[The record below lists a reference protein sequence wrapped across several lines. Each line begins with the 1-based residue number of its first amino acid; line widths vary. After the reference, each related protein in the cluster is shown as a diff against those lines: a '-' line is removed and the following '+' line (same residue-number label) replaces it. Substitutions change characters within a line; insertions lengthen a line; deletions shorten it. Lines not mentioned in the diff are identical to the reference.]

1 MSDSGVS
8 PSPNRVAT
16 LGARGHIPRLNEFH
30 EGDVMRRTTIAC
42 SVLAALAVAAPVCA
56 QQQQAKEKDP
66 TSAVTA
72 APLPDGWS
80 MRLDDKDMTK
90 TATFVTMGPGFHVTS
105 GGAAIYWQP
114 KEEQKDDFTVS
125 ATFGQRVKNI
135 GHGDLGEAYGLFVGG
150 HDLSDASKET
160 YLYFEVRQGGQFLVN
175 HRAGTEVHKIVDWT
189 PAASIHKFDDS
200 PNSNELAIKVASD
213 SVRFLVNG
221 AQVQALS
228 RQAFKDLSGNV
239 GIRVNHNLN
248 VHVAGFAAKP
258 GGK

>member
-1 MSDSGVS
+1 M
-8 PSPNRVAT
+8 T
-16 LGARGHIPRLNEFH
+16 
-30 EGDVMRRTTIAC
+30 AC

-90 TATFVTMGPGFHVTS
+90 AAKFITMGSGFHITS
-105 GGAAIYWQP
+105 GGAAVYWQP
-114 KEEQKDDFTVS
+114 KDEQKDDFTAS
-125 ATFGQRVKNI
+125 ANFRQTTKNI

-150 HDLSDASKET
+150 RDLSDAAKQT
-160 YLYFEVRQGGQFLVN
+160 YLYFEVRQGGQFLID
-175 HRAGTEVHKIVDWT
+175 HRAGPEVHKIVDWT

-200 PNSNELAIKVASD
+200 PNTNELAIKVAAD

-221 AQVQALS
+221 VQVQALS
-228 RQAFKDLSGNV
+228 RQQLTNLSGNV
-239 GIRVNHNLN
+239 GIRVNHNLD
-248 VHVAGFAAKP
+248 VHVAGFAVKP

>member
-1 MSDSGVS
+1 
-8 PSPNRVAT
+8 
-16 LGARGHIPRLNEFH
+16 
-30 EGDVMRRTTIAC
+30 MRRAVTAC
-42 SVLAALAVAAPVCA
+42 SVLAALAVAAPLWA

-90 TATFVTMGPGFHVTS
+90 TAKFVTMGSGFHVTS

-114 KEEQKDDFTVS
+114 KDEQKDDYTVS
-125 ATFGQRVKNI
+125 ATFGQRAKNV

-150 HDLSDASKET
+150 RDLSDASKQT
-160 YLYFEVRQGGQFLVN
+160 YLYFEVRQGGQFIVN
-175 HRAGTEVHKIVDWT
+175 HRAGAEVHKIVDWT
-189 PAASIHKFDDS
+189 PASSVHKFDDS
-200 PNSNELAIKVASD
+200 PNSNALAIKVASD

-221 AQVQALS
+221 TQVQALPRTS
-228 RQAFKDLSGNV
+228 LKDLSGNV
-239 GIRVNHNLN
+239 GIRVNHNLD

-258 GGK
+258 GSK

>member
-1 MSDSGVS
+1 MRRSMIACSV
-8 PSPNRVAT
+8 VAT
-16 LGARGHIPRLNEFH
+16 LG
-30 EGDVMRRTTIAC
+30 
-42 SVLAALAVAAPVCA
+42 VAAPLCA

-66 TSAVTA
+66 TSKVTA

-90 TATFVTMGPGFHVTS
+90 AAKFVTMGSGFHVTS

-114 KEEQKDDFTVS
+114 KDEQKDNYTVS
-125 ATFGQRVKNI
+125 ANFRQTTKNI

-150 HDLSDASKET
+150 RDLSDAMKQT
-160 YLYFEVRQGGQFLVN
+160 YLYFEVRQGGQFLVK
-175 HRAGTEVHKIVDWT
+175 HMAGKEVHTIVDWT
-189 PAASIHKFDDS
+189 PSSSVHKFDDS
-200 PNSNELAIKVASD
+200 PNTNELAVKVAGD

-228 RQAFKDLSGNV
+228 RQQLKDLSGNV
-239 GIRVNHNLN
+239 GIRVNHNLD
-248 VHVAGFAAKP
+248 VHVASFAVKP

>member
-1 MSDSGVS
+1 
-8 PSPNRVAT
+8 
-16 LGARGHIPRLNEFH
+16 
-30 EGDVMRRTTIAC
+30 MRRAVTAC
-42 SVLAALAVAAPVCA
+42 SVLAALAVAAPLWA

-90 TATFVTMGPGFHVTS
+90 AAKFVTMGSGFHVTS

-114 KEEQKDDFTVS
+114 KDEQKDDYTVS
-125 ATFGQRVKNI
+125 ATFGQRAKNV

-150 HDLSDASKET
+150 RDLSDASKQT
-160 YLYFEVRQGGQFLVN
+160 YLYFEVRQGGQFIVN
-175 HRAGTEVHKIVDWT
+175 HRAGVEVHKIVDWT
-189 PAASIHKFDDS
+189 PASSVHKFDDS
-200 PNSNELAIKVASD
+200 PNSNALAIKVASD

-221 AQVQALS
+221 TQVQALP
-228 RQAFKDLSGNV
+228 RTALKDLSGNV
-239 GIRVNHNLN
+239 GIRVNHNLD

-258 GGK
+258 GSK

>member
-1 MSDSGVS
+1 
-8 PSPNRVAT
+8 
-16 LGARGHIPRLNEFH
+16 
-30 EGDVMRRTTIAC
+30 MRRAVTAC
-42 SVLAALAVAAPVCA
+42 SVLAALAVAAPLWA

-90 TATFVTMGPGFHVTS
+90 AAKFVTMGSGFHVTS

-114 KEEQKDDFTVS
+114 KDEQKDDYTVS
-125 ATFGQRVKNI
+125 ATFGQRAKNV

-150 HDLSDASKET
+150 RDLSDASKQT
-160 YLYFEVRQGGQFLVN
+160 YLYFEVRQGGQFIVN
-175 HRAGTEVHKIVDWT
+175 HRAGAEVHKIVDWT
-189 PAASIHKFDDS
+189 PASSVHKFDDS
-200 PNSNELAIKVASD
+200 PNSNALAIKVASD

-221 AQVQALS
+221 TQVQALP
-228 RQAFKDLSGNV
+228 RTALKDLSGNV
-239 GIRVNHNLN
+239 GIRVNHNLD

-258 GGK
+258 GSK

>member
-1 MSDSGVS
+1 
-8 PSPNRVAT
+8 
-16 LGARGHIPRLNEFH
+16 
-30 EGDVMRRTTIAC
+30 MRRTMTAC
-42 SVLAALAVAAPVCA
+42 SVLAAIAMAAPVCA

-80 MRLDDKDMTK
+80 MRLDDKDATK
-90 TATFVTMGPGFHVTS
+90 AAKFETMGPGFHVTS

-114 KEEQKDDFTVS
+114 KDEQKDDFTVS

-150 HDLSDASKET
+150 RDLSDASKQT
-160 YLYFEVRQGGQFLVN
+160 YLYFEVRQGGQFLID
-175 HRAGTEVHKIVDWT
+175 HRAGAEVHKIIDWT
-189 PAASIHKFDDS
+189 PAASVHKFEDS
-200 PNSNELAIKVASD
+200 PNSNALAIKVAAD

-221 AQVQALS
+221 EQVQALP
-228 RQAFKDLSGNV
+228 RTALKDLSGNV

-248 VHVAGFAAKP
+248 VHVAGFAVKP

>member
-1 MSDSGVS
+1 
-8 PSPNRVAT
+8 
-16 LGARGHIPRLNEFH
+16 
-30 EGDVMRRTTIAC
+30 MRRSMIAC
-42 SVLAALAVAAPVCA
+42 SVLAALAAAAPVCA
-56 QQQQAKEKDP
+56 QQQQSKEKDP

-90 TATFVTMGPGFHVTS
+90 AAKFVTMGSGFHVTS

-114 KEEQKDDFTVS
+114 KDEQKDNFTVS
-125 ATFGQRVKNI
+125 ATFGQREKIV

-150 HDLSDASKET
+150 RDLSDASKET

-175 HRAGTEVHKIVDWT
+175 HRAGTEVHKIIDWT

-200 PNSNELAIKVASD
+200 PNSNALAIKVAAD
-213 SVRFLVNG
+213 SVRFFVNET
-221 AQVQALS
+221 QVQALS
-228 RQAFKDLSGNV
+228 RQQLKDLTGNV

-248 VHVAGFAAKP
+248 VHVAGFAVKP

>member
-1 MSDSGVS
+1 
-8 PSPNRVAT
+8 
-16 LGARGHIPRLNEFH
+16 
-30 EGDVMRRTTIAC
+30 MRHAGTAC
-42 SVLAALAVAAPVCA
+42 SVLAALAVAAPLCA

-90 TATFVTMGPGFHVTS
+90 AAKFVTMGSGFHVTS

-114 KEEQKDDFTVS
+114 KDEQKDNFTVS
-125 ATFGQRVKNI
+125 ATFGQRAKNI

-150 HDLSDASKET
+150 RDLSDASKET

-189 PAASIHKFDDS
+189 PAASVHKFDDS
-200 PNSNELAIKVASD
+200 PNSNALAIQVAAD

-221 AQVQALS
+221 TQVQALS
-228 RQAFKDLSGNV
+228 RQQLKDLSGNV
-239 GIRVNHNLN
+239 GLRVNHNLD
-248 VHVAGFAAKP
+248 VHVAGFAVKP

>member
-1 MSDSGVS
+1 
-8 PSPNRVAT
+8 
-16 LGARGHIPRLNEFH
+16 
-30 EGDVMRRTTIAC
+30 MRRTMTAC
-42 SVLAALAVAAPVCA
+42 SVLAAIAMAAPVCA

-80 MRLDDKDMTK
+80 MRLDDKDATK
-90 TATFVTMGPGFHVTS
+90 AAKFETMGSGFHVTS

-114 KEEQKDDFTVS
+114 KDEQKDDFTVS

-150 HDLSDASKET
+150 RDLSDASKQT
-160 YLYFEVRQGGQFLVN
+160 YLYFEVRQGGQFLID
-175 HRAGTEVHKIVDWT
+175 HRAGAEVHKIIDWT
-189 PAASIHKFDDS
+189 PAASVHKFEDS
-200 PNSNELAIKVASD
+200 PNSNALAIKVAAD

-221 AQVQALS
+221 EQVQALP
-228 RQAFKDLSGNV
+228 RTALKDLSGNV

-248 VHVAGFAAKP
+248 VHVAGFAVKP

>member
-1 MSDSGVS
+1 
-8 PSPNRVAT
+8 
-16 LGARGHIPRLNEFH
+16 
-30 EGDVMRRTTIAC
+30 MRSSMIAC
-42 SVLAALAVAAPVCA
+42 SVLAALAVAAPLCA
-56 QQQQAKEKDP
+56 QQQQGKDKDP

-90 TATFVTMGPGFHVTS
+90 ASKFVTMGSGFHVTS

-114 KEEQKDDFTVS
+114 ALEQKDNFTVS
-125 ATFGQRVKNI
+125 ATFGQREKNI

-150 HDLSDASKET
+150 RDLSDASKET

-175 HRAGTEVHKIVDWT
+175 HRAGPEVHKLVDWS
-189 PAASIHKFDDS
+189 PAASVHKFDDS

-221 AQVQALS
+221 AQVQALP
-228 RQAFKDLSGNV
+228 RTALKDLSGNV

-248 VHVAGFAAKP
+248 VHVAGFAVKP

>member
-1 MSDSGVS
+1 
-8 PSPNRVAT
+8 
-16 LGARGHIPRLNEFH
+16 
-30 EGDVMRRTTIAC
+30 MRRSMTAC
-42 SVLAALAVAAPVCA
+42 SVLAALAVAVPVCA
-56 QQQQAKEKDP
+56 QQQQAKDKDP

-90 TATFVTMGPGFHVTS
+90 AAKFETMGSGFHVTS

-150 HDLSDASKET
+150 RDLSDAMKQT
-160 YLYFEVRQGGQFLVN
+160 YLYFEVRQGGQFLVK
-175 HRAGTEVHKIVDWT
+175 HMAGKEVHTIIDWT
-189 PAASIHKFDDS
+189 PAASVHKFDDS
-200 PNSNELAIKVASD
+200 PNSNALAIKVASD

-221 AQVQALS
+221 EQVQALP
-228 RQAFKDLSGNV
+228 RTALKDLSGNV

-248 VHVAGFAAKP
+248 VHVAGFAVKP

>member
-1 MSDSGVS
+1 
-8 PSPNRVAT
+8 
-16 LGARGHIPRLNEFH
+16 
-30 EGDVMRRTTIAC
+30 MRTSVIAC
-42 SVLAALAVAAPVCA
+42 SVLAALAVAAPLCA

-90 TATFVTMGPGFHVTS
+90 AAKFVTMGSGFHVTS

-114 KEEQKDDFTVS
+114 AMEQKDDYTVS
-125 ATFGQRVKNI
+125 ATFGQREKNV

-150 HDLSDASKET
+150 RDLSDASKET
-160 YLYFEVRQGGQFLVN
+160 YLYFEVRQGGQFLIN

-189 PAASIHKFDDS
+189 PASSVHKFDDS

-221 AQVQALS
+221 TQVQALS
-228 RQAFKDLSGNV
+228 RQQLANVSGNV
-239 GIRVNHNLN
+239 GIRVNHNLD
-248 VHVAGFAAKP
+248 VHVSGFAVKS

>member
-1 MSDSGVS
+1 MGRSM
-8 PSPNRVAT
+8 T
-16 LGARGHIPRLNEFH
+16 
-30 EGDVMRRTTIAC
+30 AC
-42 SVLAALAVAAPVCA
+42 SVLAALALAAPVCA
-56 QQQQAKEKDP
+56 QQQQSKEKDP

-90 TATFVTMGPGFHVTS
+90 GAKFVTMGSGFHVTS

-114 KEEQKDDFTVS
+114 TDERKDDFTVS
-125 ATFGQRVKNI
+125 ANFRQTTKNI

-150 HDLSDASKET
+150 RDLSDAAKET
-160 YLYFEVRQGGQFLVN
+160 YLYFEVRQGGTFLIN
-175 HRAGTEVHKIVDWT
+175 HRAGTEVHKIIDWT
-189 PAASIHKFDDS
+189 PAPSIHKFDDS
-200 PNSNELAIKVASD
+200 PNTNELAIKVAGD

-228 RQAFKDLSGNV
+228 RQQLTNVSGNV
-239 GIRVNHNLN
+239 GIRVNHNLD
-248 VHVAGFAAKP
+248 VHVAGFAVKP

>member
-1 MSDSGVS
+1 
-8 PSPNRVAT
+8 
-16 LGARGHIPRLNEFH
+16 
-30 EGDVMRRTTIAC
+30 MRRSMTAC

-90 TATFVTMGPGFHVTS
+90 AAKFVTMGSGFHVTS
-105 GGAAIYWQP
+105 GGAAVYWRP
-114 KEEQKDDFTVS
+114 KDEQKDDYTVS
-125 ATFGQRVKNI
+125 ANFRQTTKNI

-150 HDLSDASKET
+150 RDLSDASKET
-160 YLYFEVRQGGQFLVN
+160 YLYFEARQGGQFLIN

-189 PAASIHKFDDS
+189 PSPSVHKFDDS
-200 PNSNELAIKVASD
+200 PNTNELAIKVAAD

-221 AQVQALS
+221 TQVQALS
-228 RQAFKDLSGNV
+228 RQQLKDLSGNV
-239 GIRVNHNLN
+239 GIRINHNLD
-248 VHVAGFAAKP
+248 VHVAGFAVKP

>member
-1 MSDSGVS
+1 
-8 PSPNRVAT
+8 
-16 LGARGHIPRLNEFH
+16 
-30 EGDVMRRTTIAC
+30 MRRTMTAC
-42 SVLAALAVAAPVCA
+42 SVLAAIAMAAPVCA

-80 MRLDDKDMTK
+80 MRLDDKDATK
-90 TATFVTMGPGFHVTS
+90 AAKFETMGSGFHVTS

-114 KEEQKDDFTVS
+114 KDEQKDDFTVS

-135 GHGDLGEAYGLFVGG
+135 GHGDLGEAYGVFVGG
-150 HDLSDASKET
+150 RDLSDASKQT
-160 YLYFEVRQGGQFLVN
+160 YLYFEVRQGGQFLID
-175 HRAGTEVHKIVDWT
+175 HRAGAEVHKIIDWT
-189 PAASIHKFDDS
+189 PAASVHKFEDS
-200 PNSNELAIKVASD
+200 PNSNALAIKVAAD

-221 AQVQALS
+221 EQVQALP
-228 RQAFKDLSGNV
+228 RTALKDLSGNV

-248 VHVAGFAAKP
+248 VHVAGFAVKP

>member
-1 MSDSGVS
+1 
-8 PSPNRVAT
+8 
-16 LGARGHIPRLNEFH
+16 
-30 EGDVMRRTTIAC
+30 MRRSMIAC
-42 SVLAALAVAAPVCA
+42 SVLSALAAAMPVCA

-80 MRLDDKDMTK
+80 MRLDDKDATK
-90 TATFVTMGPGFHVTS
+90 AAKFVTMGSGFHVTS

-114 KEEQKDDFTVS
+114 KDEQKDDFTVS
-125 ATFGQRVKNI
+125 ATFGQRAKNI

-150 HDLSDASKET
+150 RDLSDASKQT
-160 YLYFEVRQGGQFLVN
+160 YLYFETRQGGQFLIN
-175 HRAGTEVHKIVDWT
+175 HRAGNEVHKIIDWT

-200 PNSNELAIKVASD
+200 PNTNALTIKVAAD

-221 AQVQALS
+221 TQVQALPRS
-228 RQAFKDLSGNV
+228 TLKDLSGNV
-239 GIRVNHNLN
+239 GIRVNHNLD
-248 VHVAGFAAKP
+248 VHVAGFAVKS

>member
-1 MSDSGVS
+1 
-8 PSPNRVAT
+8 
-16 LGARGHIPRLNEFH
+16 
-30 EGDVMRRTTIAC
+30 MRHAVTAC
-42 SVLAALAVAAPVCA
+42 SVLAALAVAAPLCA

-66 TSAVTA
+66 TSAVAA

-90 TATFVTMGPGFHVTS
+90 AAKFVTMGSGFHVTS

-125 ATFGQRVKNI
+125 ATFGQRTKNI

-150 HDLSDASKET
+150 RDLSDASKET
-160 YLYFEVRQGGQFLVN
+160 YLYFEVRQGGQFLVS
-175 HRAGTEVHKIVDWT
+175 HRAGTEVHTIVDWT
-189 PAASIHKFDDS
+189 PAASVHKFEDS
-200 PNSNELAIKVASD
+200 PNSNAVAIKVASD

-221 AQVQALS
+221 TQVQALS
-228 RQAFKDLSGNV
+228 RQQLKDLSGNV
-239 GIRVNHNLN
+239 GLRVNHNLD
-248 VHVAGFAAKP
+248 VHVAGFAVKP

>member
-1 MSDSGVS
+1 
-8 PSPNRVAT
+8 
-16 LGARGHIPRLNEFH
+16 
-30 EGDVMRRTTIAC
+30 MRRRMTAC
-42 SVLAALAVAAPVCA
+42 SVLAAIAMAAPVCA

-80 MRLDDKDMTK
+80 MRLDDKDATK
-90 TATFVTMGPGFHVTS
+90 AAKFETMGSGFHVTS

-114 KEEQKDDFTVS
+114 KDEQKDDFTVS

-150 HDLSDASKET
+150 RDLSDASKQT
-160 YLYFEVRQGGQFLVN
+160 YLYFEVRQGGQFLID
-175 HRAGTEVHKIVDWT
+175 HRAGAEVHKIIDWT
-189 PAASIHKFDDS
+189 PAASVHKFEDS
-200 PNSNELAIKVASD
+200 PNSNALAIKVAAD

-221 AQVQALS
+221 EQVQALP
-228 RQAFKDLSGNV
+228 RTALKDLSGNV

-248 VHVAGFAAKP
+248 VHVAGFAVKP